1 MKVLVTPDSF
11 GRKLLAD
18 FSKIV
23 LEKASGVKYEE
34 GCKLEILGLGDIES
48 PKCSTCKGGLLQ
60 TAQTTSPENIV
71 LKSADGE
78 ILTELQYSDV
88 TDDYIKRVVDDVYVF
103 FDMLRKVNKQFC
115 FAENFGSSDESWNI
129 LDNIL
134 AYLQDHYDELSED
147 SKNRLQKNPLRILDS
162 KEDVTTFVSNGIK
175 YRMGNGNSPVTETFF
190 FYPIASILQ
199 KYSLDMFNYLKEKNN
214 G

>member
-1 MKVLVTPDSF
+1 MVLGNGSNVLKVLVTPDSF

-134 AYLQDHYDELSED
+134 
-147 SKNRLQKNPLRILDS
+147 DS